1 MEIEMSFRI
10 YMLRDLINPEKTFG
24 NLGNYLL

>member
-10 YMLRDLINPEKTFG
+10 FILGDLINPEKTFG
-24 NLGNYLL
+24 NLDNYLL